1 MELFSEIYGTYYRIV
16 GELLAKAPLPA
27 GEIRRMVAESGFGE
41 SVLQLIPKLLGHAWP
56 LLEERDGLWHS
67 RLTHPPRLPVSLL
80 ELRWLKAVLADPR
93 ARLFLADQ
101 EIACLNKTLE
111 KVKPLYDAGRFRYF
125 DRCLDGDP
133 YESDIYIRHFRQ
145 VLWALRNGTSLKI
158 TYQSGPRGVR
168 ARRITGD
175 YLPLKLE
182 YSEKDDKFRV
192 HCAHMGRGRNISHAT
207 VNLGRIL
214 EIGASREHCMAP
226 CVLEE
231 VRCKEPVVVEV
242 LPERN
247 AIERFLVEF
256 SAYEKQSV
264 FEGERCR
271 VSVWYPRADETEVL
285 LRILGFGP
293 VARVLSPEPFLR
305 QMRRRVR
312 EQGRCISLGCE

>member
-1 MELFSEIYGTYYRIV
+1 MELFSEIYGVYYRIA
-16 GELLAKAPLPA
+16 GDILGKAPLRS
-27 GEIRRMVAESGFGE
+27 GEIHQIVAQSGFGE
-41 SVLQLIPKLLGHAWP
+41 SVLQLIPKLLSRAWP

-67 RLTHPPRLPVSLL
+67 RLNHPPRLPVSLL

-101 EIACLNKTLE
+101 EILRLNKLLE
-111 KVKPLYDAGRFRYF
+111 QVKPLYDSRRFRYF
-125 DRCLDGDP
+125 DRYLDGDP
-133 YESDIYIRHFRQ
+133 YESGDYIRHFREI
-145 VLWALRNGTSLKI
+145 LAALRNGEVLKI
-158 TYQSGPRGVR
+158 TFHSGPREPR

-192 HCAHMGRGRNISHAT
+192 HCAHIRSGRSICHAT
-207 VNLGRIL
+207 INLGRIL
-214 EIGASREHCMAP
+214 EIGPSRQQCMEP
-226 CVLEE
+226 CVWEE
-231 VRCKEPVVVEV
+231 ARCREPVLVEV

-271 VSVWYPRADETEVL
+271 VSIWYPRSDETEVL
-285 LRILGFGP
+285 IRILGFGP

-305 QMRRRVR
+305 QIRRRVR
-312 EQGRCISLGCE
+312 EQARCISLGCE

>member
-1 MELFSEIYGTYYRIV
+1 MELFSEIYGVYYRI
-16 GELLAKAPLPA
+16 A
-27 GEIRRMVAESGFGE
+27 GEILGKAPVGSGEIQRIVSQSGFGE
-41 SVLQLIPKLLGHAWP
+41 SVLQLIPKLLSRAWP

-67 RLTHPPRLPVSLL
+67 RLNHPPRLPVSLL

-101 EIACLNKTLE
+101 EILRLNKLLE
-111 KVKPLYDAGRFRYF
+111 QVKPLYDSRRFRYF
-125 DRCLDGDP
+125 DRYLDGDP
-133 YESDIYIRHFRQ
+133 YESGDYIRHFREI
-145 VLWALRNGTSLKI
+145 LAALRNGEVLKI
-158 TYQSGPRGVR
+158 TFHSGPREPR

-192 HCAHMGRGRNISHAT
+192 HCAHIRSGRSICHAT
-207 VNLGRIL
+207 INLGRIL
-214 EIGASREHCMAP
+214 EIGPSRQQCMEP
-226 CVLEE
+226 CVWEE
-231 VRCKEPVVVEV
+231 ARCREPVVVEV

-285 LRILGFGP
+285 IRILGFGP
-293 VARVLSPEPFLR
+293 AARVLSPEPFLR
-305 QMRRRVR
+305 QIRRRVR
-312 EQGRCISLGCE
+312 EQARCISLGCE